1 MQLTYN
7 LTQINSD
14 SQLAEVLPPLIELYQ
29 QVFAE
34 PPENQVWLR
43 SQVKDML
50 VSYQETGDLFVTF
63 APNNKPIG
71 FCATIPFTSSKV
83 WQSQVR
89 DGFVSYALDEEF
101 LRGRFDVDADDVLY
115 IADLIV
121 APSYRRQGLASQLM
135 KTAIGTGKPVLLRVS
150 LCREGAIAL
159 YQKLGFKPMSLFQT
173 ARYKQS
179 DGEVKT
185 FEKMLMMLS

>member
-1 MQLTYN
+1 MQLTFN
-7 LTQINSD
+7 ITQINS
-14 SQLAEVLPPLIELYQ
+14 SERLLEVLPPLVALYQ

-43 SQVKDML
+43 SQVKEML
-50 VSYQETGDLFVTF
+50 VSYQETGDLLVTF
-63 APNNKPIG
+63 DGDDNPIG

-83 WQSQVR
+83 WQSQVS
-89 DGFVSYALDEEF
+89 DGFLTHALDEEF
-101 LRGRFDVDADDVLY
+101 LRERFDIDAFEALY

-121 APSYRRQGLASQLM
+121 APSFRRQGLASQLM
-135 KTAIGTGKPVLLRVS
+135 KTAIGGRKPVLLRVS
-150 LCREGAIAL
+150 LCRESAIAL